1 MNATEKHVS
10 GDIPSAVLFACSENS
25 IRSPM
30 AAGLMQH
37 LYGSKV
43 FVSSAGVRTGELD
56 PFAAAVMAEIG
67 IDLSRHR
74 AQSFNELEDTSFDVV
89 VSLSPEAHHRAL
101 ELTRTMAITAEYWPT
116 QDPSA
121 VQGSREQVLTAYRA
135 VRDGLKSRILSRF
148 GSLAARGV

>member
-1 MNATEKHVS
+1 MT

-56 PFAAAVMAEIG
+56 PFATAVMAEVG
-67 IDLSRHR
+67 IDISRHK
-74 AQSFNELEDTSFDVV
+74 AQSFDELEDTSFDVV

-101 ELTRTMAITAEYWPT
+101 ELTRTMAIAAEYWPT

-121 VQGSREQVLTAYRA
+121 VQGSREQVLNAYRA
-135 VRDGLKSRILSRF
+135 VRDGLKSRILTRF
-148 GSLAARGV
+148 GTLAAPGV